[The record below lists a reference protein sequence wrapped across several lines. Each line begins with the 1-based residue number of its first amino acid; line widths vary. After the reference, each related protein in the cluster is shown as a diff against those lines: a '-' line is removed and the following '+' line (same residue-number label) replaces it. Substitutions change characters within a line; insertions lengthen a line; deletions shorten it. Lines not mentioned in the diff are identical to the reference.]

1 MCFSLFITV
10 SFPLAPF
17 QGVTLFPGSPLRAV
31 ASLVSF
37 LEGKD
42 VSASE
47 RQAVVVE
54 WLSASVSSDGS
65 CWTVESCGEGP
76 KTLVWRE
83 DSPKFPVA
91 QLLLGCGW

>member
-17 QGVTLFPGSPLRAV
+17 QGATLFPGSPLRAV

-37 LEGKD
+37 LEGKG

-47 RQAVVVE
+47 CQAVVVG
-54 WLSASVSSDGS
+54 WLSVSVSSDG
-65 CWTVESCGEGP
+65 VAGLLRAVVKDPKPESGERIVP
-76 KTLVWRE
+76 SSL
-83 DSPKFPVA
+83 
-91 QLLLGCGW
+91 

>member
-31 ASLVSF
+31 ANLVSF

-47 RQAVVVE
+47 RQAVVE
-54 WLSASVSSDGS
+54 WLSVSVSSDG
-65 CWTVESCGEGP
+65 VAGLLRAVVKDP
-76 KTLVWRE
+76 K
-83 DSPKFPVA
+83 P
-91 QLLLGCGW
+91 